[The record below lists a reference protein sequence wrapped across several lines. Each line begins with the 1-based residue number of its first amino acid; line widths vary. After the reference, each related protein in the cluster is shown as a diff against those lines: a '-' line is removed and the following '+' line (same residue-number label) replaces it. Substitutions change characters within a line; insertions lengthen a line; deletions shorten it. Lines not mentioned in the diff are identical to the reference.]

1 MLKVLLQQPPLL
13 WSVEE
18 RQRGPALEL
27 KLGQNPAEN
36 LGAGAERRPHRVSS
50 ALQVGDVLHRTWN
63 VLEPTWNVLEQ
74 DERLLLFQGES
85 HVFVQETE
93 VALDFSPPASSFL
106 RRFSAENT

>member
-27 KLGQNPAEN
+27 KLGQNPVEN

-50 ALQVGDVLHRTWN
+50 ALQVGDVLHR
-63 VLEPTWNVLEQ
+63 TWNVLEQ